1 MDIRQKVLALLMET
15 TLFPDD
21 VKANLLSSLPTM
33 EEQMLERLATLL
45 EDYQIKRNEIEA
57 EYAQSLREL
66 SKSYMKKLQ
75 DFSHNVKNDLLR
87 SAERLYEQANEEEK
101 ELLMTQI

>member
-15 TLFPDD
+15 SLFPEDI
-21 VKANLLSSLPTM
+21 KANLITGLPTM
-33 EEQMLERLATLL
+33 EDAMVEKLSTVL

-87 SAERLYEQANEEEK
+87 SAERLYEQANEKEK
-101 ELLMTQI
+101 ELLITQI